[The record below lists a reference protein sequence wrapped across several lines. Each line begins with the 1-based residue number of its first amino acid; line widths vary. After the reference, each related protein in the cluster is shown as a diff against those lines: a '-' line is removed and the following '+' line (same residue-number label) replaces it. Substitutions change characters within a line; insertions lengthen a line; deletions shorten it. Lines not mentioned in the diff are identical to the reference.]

1 VKQANLAN
9 LANLAVTTS
18 RPSGGNEMDRVTVTK
33 VACALAGVGIFAY
46 GVRNDDTIVR
56 WVGIALVVVAFLLR
70 FVKKRPTEE
79 PE

>member
-1 VKQANLAN
+1 
-9 LANLAVTTS
+9 
-18 RPSGGNEMDRVTVTK
+18 MDRVTVTK